1 MNTIPVNFGP
11 RSYSVRVGNG
21 LLDQLGPI
29 AREKLASTARA
40 FLVVDSAL
48 PETTI
53 ERASRS
59 LKGSGFDVSVTTL
72 HATEPEKSLA
82 TLERLLVAL
91 ARTRHERR
99 DPVVALGGGIVGDV
113 AGFAASVYRR
123 GVPVVQCPT
132 TLLSMV
138 DASVGGKTGV
148 NLSTGT
154 SGVEGA
160 SIKKNLV
167 GAFHQ
172 PTAVVADIGTL
183 RSLPARHFRSGLA
196 ECIKH
201 GMIGAI
207 AGDPGLFDWIDAN
220 LDAILAQDSRT
231 LIELVSRNVKIKAA
245 IVAGDE
251 REESESAA
259 GGRALLNLGHTFG
272 HAFEP
277 IATLSPDGNPANTPL
292 QHGEAVA
299 LGLLAAARCSEMLG
313 EGSASLKSD
322 TLELLMSRA
331 KLPTRVAGLP
341 PTESIVA
348 SMMHDKKV
356 QGGKLRLVLPNK
368 GFSARV
374 VDDPAM
380 APVRNA
386 IDSLRA

>member
-1 MNTIPVNFGP
+1 MHTILVNFGP
-11 RSYSVRVGNG
+11 RSYSVRIGDG
-21 LLDQLGPI
+21 PLDDLGPI
-29 AREKLASTARA
+29 VRERLALTTRA
-40 FLVVDSAL
+40 FLAVDSAL
-48 PETTI
+48 PEITI
-53 ERASRS
+53 DRATNS
-59 LKGSGFDVSVTTL
+59 LNSSGFEVSITRL
-72 HATEPEKSLA
+72 HASEPEKSLA

-99 DPVVALGGGIVGDV
+99 DPVIALGGGIVGDV
-113 AGFAASVYRR
+113 AGFAASTYRR

-148 NLSTGT
+148 NLSTD
-154 SGVEGA
+154 SGGHDGA

-183 RSLPARHFRSGLA
+183 RSLPPRHFRSGLA
-196 ECIKH
+196 ECVKH
-201 GMIGAI
+201 GMIGAV
-207 AGDPGLFDWIDAN
+207 AGDPGLFDWIGAN

-231 LIELVSRNVKIKAA
+231 LIELVSRNVKIKATV
-245 IVAGDE
+245 VAGDE
-251 REESESAA
+251 REEAQSAE

-292 QHGEAVA
+292 QHGEAIS
-299 LGLLAAARCSEMLG
+299 LGLLAAARCAEMLG
-313 EGSASLKSD
+313 GGSGRQISEP
-322 TLELLMSRA
+322 LEALLMRA

-341 PTESIVA
+341 STDSILA
-348 SMMHDKKV
+348 SMLHDKKV
-356 QGGKLRLVLPNK
+356 QGGKLRLVLPIQ

-374 VDDPAM
+374 VDDHAIS
-380 APVRNA
+380 AVRSA
-386 IDSLRA
+386 IDSLRV

>member
-1 MNTIPVNFGP
+1 MHTVPVNFGS
-11 RSYSVRVGNG
+11 RSYSVRIGDG
-21 LLDQLGPI
+21 LLDELGPI
-29 AREKLASTARA
+29 VRERLAPARRA
-40 FLVVDSAL
+40 FLTVDSAL
-48 PETTI
+48 PQSTI
-53 ERASRS
+53 DRATSS
-59 LKGSGFDVSVTTL
+59 LRGSGLDVSITTL

-82 TLERLLVAL
+82 TLERLLVEL

-99 DPVVALGGGIVGDV
+99 DPVIALGGGIVGDV
-113 AGFAASVYRR
+113 AGFAASIYRR

-148 NLSTGT
+148 NLSTDAN
-154 SGVEGA
+154 SGDGA

-172 PTAVVADIGTL
+172 PSAVVADIGTL
-183 RSLPARHFRSGLA
+183 RSLPERHFRSGLA

-201 GMIGAI
+201 GMIGAV
-207 AGDPGLFDWIDAN
+207 AGDPGLFEWTSAK
-220 LDAILAQDSRT
+220 LDAILAQEPRT
-231 LIELVSRNVKIKAA
+231 LIELVARNVKIKAA
-245 IVAGDE
+245 VVAGDE
-251 REESESAA
+251 REEAESAA

-299 LGLLAAARCSEMLG
+299 LGLLAATRCAELSG
-313 EGSASLKSD
+313 EQLAPVTSV
-322 TLELLMSRA
+322 TLEAMLARTR
-331 KLPTRVAGLP
+331 LPTRIIGLP
-341 PTESIVA
+341 LTDSIVA

-356 QGGKLRLVLPNK
+356 QGGELRLVLPIQ
-368 GFSARV
+368 GFSARIV
-374 VDDPAM
+374 NAPSM
-380 APVRNA
+380 AAVRRA